1 MERQYATKKRPV
13 NPGKKSRTSKSH
25 IKHSEVPVVVDPRSQ
40 APPPTMQA
48 PPYIPG
54 VALGEGE
61 PEGEPELYVPSQD
74 ELEQALLGGG
84 LVGALRQFAPYADIS
99 GAWARGTAMGEAEA
113 GTAQREQR
121 GNVPV
126 MRSLADNAKTSAR
139 ASLRA
144 IVACARYVAANKQ
157 KGGLEN
163 AVEETSMLYHISLVL
178 SKYADDA
185 SSEKG
190 GETKEAPEPAAERYF
205 TEQKMKHSGEKSF
218 YWAELIIDDAG
229 RQKSNPSLSAWDRRY
244 WTRLFTLAD
253 DYIRKRRDENAER
266 ERAGPGLSSW
276 QLLIALGAAAA
287 VVVGVWVFA

>member
-13 NPGKKSRTSKSH
+13 NPGKKSRVGGKS

-144 IVACARYVAANKQ
+144 IVACARYVAANRQ
-157 KGGLEN
+157 AGGLEK
-163 AVEETSMLYHISLVL
+163 AVEETGMLYNLSLVL
-178 SKYADDA
+178 SRYADDA

-190 GETKEAPEPAAERYF
+190 EAKEDPEPAAERYF
-205 TEQKMKHSGEKSF
+205 TEQKMKHSGESSF
-218 YWAELIIDDAG
+218 SWAELLIDDAG
-229 RQKSNPSLSAWDRRY
+229 RQKSNPNIGEWDRRY
-244 WTRLFTLAD
+244 WTRLHTLAD

-266 ERAGPGLSSW
+266 ERAGPGLSGW

-287 VVVGVWVFA
+287 VIAGVWVFA